1 MAAKVGGT
9 RKSGVV
15 VTLAVTVG
23 LLAAVALT
31 VFGLGIADKAV
42 AVFDSSSWVWS
53 AKSGELGRINGRTAA
68 VDTRHKIK
76 DSQGHEV
83 AITQNDRYLIV
94 RDLTTGKVS
103 SLDLTTLQVSAVT
116 DTAPGT
122 GVSIELNK
130 DVAFVVDG
138 AQGAVRQIDPLT
150 LTPVGQPLRFP
161 PGLRS
166 GGFDDEGR
174 LWLAVP
180 SEGTVVA
187 VRSGVKGA
195 DATVAKTVPA
205 AEPRHDIFLSVLEK
219 GVAVLDQTAAALVTI
234 SGDVVRRIPL
244 PLDKPA
250 AMPEHT
256 TGAEVP
262 VTVSDDR
269 HVYVVHQDKVRDF
282 AVPDQGTA
290 LQPAVAWAGWFYVAD
305 TLGQRVYVIDGSG
318 ALVDRIKLDTGGGP
332 VDLDVREGR
341 LFINAPGGSGAQ
353 VVDDKHK
360 ATAVN
365 KYPGQVTGGDP
376 PPPVKKPEEK
386 PPTPPTGPPS
396 APGAVTAVAG
406 NTMATVNWTPAAEN
420 GLAITKYVVTGG
432 PDPKPIEVGGSQ
444 RTVTVSGLTNGTP
457 YTFQVNA
464 VNAKGPGPKRAA
476 PPVVPTRDV
485 PDPPASVAAA
495 ANPDG
500 TVKVTWPAANGQGH
514 KIVKYSVTA
523 VSAKGD
529 VAAGDSAN
537 PELVI
542 ADKKL
547 AYGTQYAFTVVAV
560 NDLGA
565 GSKPSPVSPSVTPFA
580 RPEAPKNLAA
590 ATVPGQA
597 GAVTVTWGRPA
608 ENGRALEKYVVTAN
622 GKAQD
627 VPAADTSVTLTGF
640 GNGARVDVKATAVNA
655 AGPGPVATATATTV
669 SAPTMTVTGHSAT
682 VTEVSVD
689 VNVGAGGGSPTCTL
703 TVAGKTASA
712 ACSGAAKLTVGG
724 LSPSTDYPFTVVATN
739 VAGSSNQGTG
749 NQKTNTVQGVAVCKN
764 NMSSSDPAQ
773 HTWCDNPANA
783 MAVRSGTSLSSGKVG
798 SGRASNGSTYDAI
811 CITNGQS
818 IEPYV
823 YNQPKNASTVWVRI
837 NFEGSQGYTP
847 FAWFNLNGYDI
858 NSTGPL
864 PGC

>member
-1 MAAKVGGT
+1 MAVKVGRT

-68 VDTRHKIK
+68 VDTRHKLR
-76 DSQGHEV
+76 DSQGHQVE
-83 AITQNDRYLIV
+83 ITQNDRYLIV

-116 DTAPGT
+116 DTAPGA
-122 GVSIELNK
+122 GVTVVLNK
-130 DVAFVVDG
+130 DVAFVIDG

-150 LTPVGQPLRFP
+150 LTPIGQPLRFP

-187 VRSGVKGA
+187 VNSGAKGA

-205 AEPRHDIFLSVLEK
+205 AEPRHDIFLSVLDK

-234 SGDVVRRIPL
+234 TGDLVHRIPL

-250 AMPEHT
+250 AVPDHT
-256 TGAEVP
+256 SGSEVP

-269 HVYVVHQDKVRDF
+269 HVYVVHQEKVRDF

-305 TLGQRVYVIDGSG
+305 TLGQKVYVIDGAG
-318 ALVDRIKLDTGGGP
+318 TLVDRIKLDTGGGP

-353 VVDDKHK
+353 VVDEHHK
-360 ATAVN
+360 ATPVN
-365 KYPGQVTGGDP
+365 KYPGQVAGGDA
-376 PPPVKKPEEK
+376 PPVKKPEEK

-406 NTMATVNWTPAAEN
+406 NASATVTWTAAADN
-420 GLAITKYVVTGG
+420 GLGITKYVVTGG

-444 RTVTVSGLTNGTP
+444 RTVTVPGLTNGTA
-457 YTFQVNA
+457 YTFQVHA

-476 PPVVPTRDV
+476 PPVTPTRDV
-485 PDPPASVAAA
+485 PDPPATVAAT

-500 TVKVTWPAANGQGH
+500 TVKVTWPEANGQGH

-529 VAAGDSAN
+529 LAAGDAAGT
-537 PELVI
+537 ELVI
-542 ADKKL
+542 GDKKL

-560 NDLGA
+560 NDIGA
-565 GSKPSPVSPSVTPFA
+565 GSKASPVSPSVTPFA
-580 RPEAPKNLAA
+580 KPEAPKNLAA
-590 ATVPGQA
+590 ASVAGQA
-597 GAVTVTWGRPA
+597 GAVTVSWGRPA
-608 ENGRALEKYVVTAN
+608 ENGRALEKYVVSAN
-622 GKAQD
+622 GKSQD
-627 VPAADTSVTLTGF
+627 VPAGDTSVTLTGF
-640 GNGARVDVKATAVNA
+640 GNGTRVDVKATAVNA
-655 AGPGPVATATATTV
+655 AGPSAAATATATTV

-689 VNVGAGGGSPTCTL
+689 VNVGSGGGSPTCVL

-712 ACSGAAKLTVGG
+712 ACNGAAKLTVGG
-724 LSPSTDYPFTVVATN
+724 LAPSTDYPFTVVATN
-739 VAGSSNQGTG
+739 VAGSSNQGSG
-749 NQKTNTVQGVAVCKN
+749 SQRTNTVQGVARCN
-764 NMSSSDPAQ
+764 NNTGSSDPAQ
-773 HTWCDNPANA
+773 RTWCDNGANA
-783 MAVRSGTSLSSGKVG
+783 MEVRSGTSLNSGKVG
-798 SGRASNGSTYDAI
+798 SGRASNGGTYDAI
-811 CITNGQS
+811 CITNGQT
-818 IEPYV
+818 IKPYV
-823 YNQPKNASTVWVRI
+823 YNQPKNDTSVWVRI
-837 NFEGSQGYTP
+837 NFEGSQGYIP

>member
-1 MAAKVGGT
+1 MAVKT

-68 VDTRHKIK
+68 VDTRHKVK
-76 DSQGHEV
+76 DSQGHDV
-83 AITQNDRYLIV
+83 QITQNDRYLIV

-103 SLDLTTLQVSAVT
+103 SLDLTTLQVSAT
-116 DTAPGT
+116 TETAPGT

-130 DVAFVVDG
+130 DVAFLIDG

-166 GGFDDEGR
+166 GGFDQEGR

-187 VRSGVKGA
+187 VHSGTKGA
-195 DATVAKTVPA
+195 DATVARTVPA
-205 AEPRHDIFLSVLEK
+205 AEPRHDIFLSVLDK

-234 SGDVVRRIPL
+234 SGDLVRRIPL

-250 AMPEHT
+250 AVPDRT
-256 TGAEVP
+256 SGSEVP
-262 VTVSDDR
+262 VTVADDR

-305 TLGQRVYVIDGSG
+305 TLGQRVYVINGEG

-341 LFINAPGGSGAQ
+341 LFINAPAGSGAQ
-353 VVDDKHK
+353 VVDEKHK
-360 ATAVN
+360 ATPVN

-406 NTMATVNWTPAAEN
+406 NATATVNWTPAADN
-420 GLAITKYVVTGG
+420 GLGITKYVVTGG
-432 PDPKPIEVGGSQ
+432 PDPKPLEVGATQ
-444 RTVTVSGLTNGTP
+444 RTVTVPNLTNGTA
-457 YTFQVNA
+457 YTFQVHA

-476 PPVVPTRDV
+476 PPVTPTRDV
-485 PDPPASVAAA
+485 PDPPASVTATE
-495 ANPDG
+495 NPDG

-514 KIVKYSVTA
+514 KIVKYTVTA

-529 VAAGDSAN
+529 VAAGESGT
-537 PELVI
+537 PELVVP
-542 ADKKL
+542 DKKL
-547 AYGTQYAFTVVAV
+547 DYGTQYAFSVVAV
-560 NDLGA
+560 NDIGA
-565 GSKPSPVSPSVTPFA
+565 GSKPSPVSASVTPYTK
-580 RPEAPKNLAA
+580 PDAPKNLTAQTA
-590 ATVPGQA
+590 PNQA
-597 GAVTVTWGRPA
+597 GAVTVNWARPA

-627 VPAADTSVTLTGF
+627 VGAAETSVTLTGL
-640 GNGARVDVKATAVNA
+640 GDGKTVSVSVTAVNK
-655 AGPGPVATATATTV
+655 AGAGKAATASATTV
-669 SAPTMTVTGHSAT
+669 TKPTMTVTGNSAT

-689 VNVGAGGGSPTCTL
+689 VNVGAGGGTPTCTL
-703 TVAGKTASA
+703 TVGGKSASA

-724 LSPSTDYPFTVVATN
+724 LNPSTDYSFTVVATN
-739 VAGSSNQGTG
+739 VAGSSNEGSGGQRT
-749 NQKTNTVQGVAVCKN
+749 KTVQGVAVCKN
-764 NMSSSDPAQ
+764 NTSSGDPAQ
-773 HTWCDNPANA
+773 HTWCNDPANA
-783 MAVRSGTSLSSGKVG
+783 MAVRSGTSLNSGKVG
-798 SGRASNGSTYDAI
+798 SGRATNGQTYDAI
-811 CITNGQS
+811 CVTTGQEL
-818 IEPYV
+818 EPYV
-823 YNQPKNASTVWVRI
+823 YNQPKNKTNKWIRI
-837 NFEGSQGYTP
+837 NFGGTQAYTP